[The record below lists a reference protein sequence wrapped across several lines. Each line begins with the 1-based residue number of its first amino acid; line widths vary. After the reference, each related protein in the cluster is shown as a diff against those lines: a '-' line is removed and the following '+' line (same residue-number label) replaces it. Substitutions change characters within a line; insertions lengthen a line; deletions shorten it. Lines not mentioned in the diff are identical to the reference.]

1 MYQIIYEETEKG
13 GHPVYRNTETRVLY
27 IDGEEGQALE
37 ELRKLMVEEVR
48 DTGTHRIK
56 VLQFQKV
63 EEVPLTPEFSAEV
76 ILMTAQLEVESEFKK
91 KETAE
96 HYTKLRAEGIRE
108 RKEEMMERFKR

>member
-13 GHPVYRNTETRVLY
+13 GHPVYRNTKTRVLY

-37 ELRKLMVEEVR
+37 ELRKLMVEEIR
-48 DTGTHRIK
+48 DTGEYHIK

-63 EEVPLTPEFSAEV
+63 EEVPLTAEFRAEV

-96 HYTKLRAEGIRE
+96 HYTNLRAEGLKE
-108 RKEEMMERFKR
+108 RKEEMMKRFKR